1 MIAFGGHPKPAAA
14 QGLEP
19 TIVAEATQLI
29 NNIRNRLD
37 SCGEEGM
44 LGNAGTQRVSLAV
57 NKPRPSLAWNPK
69 LATVAQHHAK
79 AMADQNFFDH
89 VDPQGRT
96 VGQRATEGGYRWR
109 VVGENLAAGHD
120 SIGDAVRGWLL
131 STGHCRNLIDDRF
144 TEFGIA
150 KVQSNNPLDPYGSY
164 WVMVVGRPQASEAA
178 IR

>member
-1 MIAFGGHPKPAAA
+1 M
-14 QGLEP
+14 
-19 TIVAEATQLI
+19 
-29 NNIRNRLD
+29 
-37 SCGEEGM
+37 
-44 LGNAGTQRVSLAV
+44 
-57 NKPRPSLAWNPK
+57 LAWNPK

-79 AMADQNFFDH
+79 AMAEQNFFDH

-150 KVQSNNPLDPYGSY
+150 KVQSNNPLDPYGAY
-164 WVMVVGRPQASEAA
+164 WVMVVGRPQAGESAGRQA
-178 IR
+178 GDNSSR